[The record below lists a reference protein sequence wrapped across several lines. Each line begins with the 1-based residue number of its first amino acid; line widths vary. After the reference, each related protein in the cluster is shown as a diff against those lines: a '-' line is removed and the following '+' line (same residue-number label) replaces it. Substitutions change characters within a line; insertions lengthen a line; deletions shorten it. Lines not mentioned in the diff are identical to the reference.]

1 MNTEPA
7 LQLFG
12 PAHLWVIG
20 LTLTLPVILAIA
32 FRRTRS
38 VGLDRAVRIFLATL
52 LVVNYIGYGIYRWHR
67 GTLYWEETLPFQLC
81 DWTMI
86 AVIVALIKENR
97 ERWLEIAYF
106 WGIGGSLQAIITP
119 NLQFGFPDFRFFT
132 FFLDHSGIVSGIIYL
147 MLSRGFRP
155 TLGSVWRTLLWSE
168 IYLVVTLLV
177 DHVTGVNYGFL
188 LEKPQV
194 ASLLSL
200 LSDYRPLYILQMNGV
215 AILFFALLYAPF
227 AIVDLIKGKEIR
239 DAGRQEAA

>member
-1 MNTEPA
+1 MNSEPA

-12 PAHLWVIG
+12 VAHLVVIG

-32 FRRTRS
+32 WRRTKS
-38 VGLDRAVRIFLATL
+38 EALDRAVRMFLSTL
-52 LVVNYIGYGIYRWHR
+52 LVVNYIAYGVHRWQR
-67 GTLYWEETLPFQLC
+67 GTLYWEESLPFQLC

-86 AVIVALIKENR
+86 AVIVALIKEKR
-97 ERWLEIAYF
+97 ERWLEVAYF

-119 NLQFGFPDFRFFT
+119 NLEFGFPDFHFFT
-132 FFLDHSGIVSGIIYL
+132 FFLDHSGIVAGIIYL
-147 MLSRGFRP
+147 MLSRSFRP
-155 TLGSVWRTLLWSE
+155 TVGSVWRTLLWSE

-215 AILFFALLYAPF
+215 AIAFFALLFAPF
-227 AIVDLIKGKEIR
+227 AIIDLVR
-239 DAGRQEAA
+239 RQRPIVSP

>member
-12 PAHLWVIG
+12 PAHLIVIG
-20 LTLTLPVILAIA
+20 LTLTLPVTLAFV
-32 FRRTRS
+32 FRRTKS
-38 VGLDRAVRIFLATL
+38 KSLDRAVRIFLATL
-52 LVVNYIGYGIYRWHR
+52 LVVNYIGYGVYRWQR
-67 GTLYWEETLPFQLC
+67 GTLYWEESLPFQLC

-97 ERWLEIAYF
+97 RRWLEVAYF

-119 NLQFGFPDFRFFT
+119 NLQFGFPDCRFFT
-132 FFLDHSGIVSGIIYL
+132 FFLDHGGIVSGILYL
-147 MLSRGFRP
+147 MLSRSFRP

-168 IYLVVTLLV
+168 IYLVITLLA
-177 DHVTGVNYGFL
+177 DHITGVNYGFL
-188 LEKPQV
+188 LHKPQV

-215 AILFFALLYAPF
+215 AIAFFALLYAPF
-227 AIVDLIKGKEIR
+227 AIADLVRRR
-239 DAGRQEAA
+239 DHSATVQSS